1 MLLAKPFVKK
11 LTWAKGIGPDGR
23 PQLAPDTA
31 PSPGGVLVCP
41 QVRGATNWYSTAYD
55 PTIRLFYVQA
65 VEDCGYYRQGR
76 GYFPYSNPADP
87 PTKVLRAI
95 DIETGNVAWEVPQV
109 GIPEAN
115 YSGVLSTGGLIFHG
129 ENTGSFDAVDARTG
143 RSLWGFNANQAW
155 KASPMTY
162 AVEGRQFVAIAASG
176 GNILAFALPDR

>member
-1 MLLAKPFVKK
+1 MAARSSHRYGSVRRRRSRVP
-11 LTWAKGIGPDGR
+11 AGSR
-23 PQLAPDTA
+23 RHQLVFT
-31 PSPGGVLVCP
+31 V
-41 QVRGATNWYSTAYD
+41 YD